1 MQSSTTTMK
10 GLKLA
15 LVLLTGLIMTSCGIT
30 LMAPTVNI
38 SVPLTGYKYFYVTPT
53 EEKTSTSG
61 YVYNGIGGSST
72 HSVNPADIITGCLVK
87 KGYTRV
93 PVLKEENLDRTFVV
107 NYGETGRRQASWFA
121 YTIEV
126 TLQFIA
132 ADTHEIL
139 CVSTAEGCG
148 ETESDD
154 IRLAINSAIEAV
166 FPEN

>member
-1 MQSSTTTMK
+1 MK
-10 GLKLA
+10 RLKLFLAIIAGA
-15 LVLLTGLIMTSCGIT
+15 LITSCGVT

-38 SVPLTGYKYFYVTPT
+38 TVPLNGYKYFYVTPT
-53 EEKTSTSG
+53 EEKSSTSG
-61 YVYNGIGGSST
+61 YVYNGIGGSTT

-87 KGYTRV
+87 RGYTRV
-93 PVLKEENLDRTFVV
+93 PELKEENLDRTFVV
-107 NYGETGRRQASWFA
+107 NYGETGRRQASLFA

-132 ADTHEIL
+132 ADTHEVL

-154 IRLAINSAIEAV
+154 VRLVINRAIEAV
-166 FPEN
+166 FSEN

>member
-1 MQSSTTTMK
+1 MK

-15 LVLLTGLIMTSCGIT
+15 LLLMSSLIMTSCGVK
-30 LMAPTVNI
+30 LMAPSAYI
-38 SVPLTGYKYFYVTPT
+38 SEPLTGYTSFYVTPT
-53 EEKTSTSG
+53 EETPSTSA
-61 YVYNGIGGSST
+61 YAYNGIGSSTT

-93 PVLKEENLDRTFVV
+93 PELKEENLDRTFVV
-107 NYGETGRRQASWFA
+107 NYGETGRRQANWFA

-132 ADTHEIL
+132 ADTHDVL

-154 IRLAINSAIEAV
+154 VRIAINRAIDAA
-166 FPEN
+166 FN